1 MANKKVK
8 LKNKSGDYLYPYTNN
23 VPTASTSTTGIVK
36 LDSEP
41 TSGSD
46 NALTSGAAYTALA
59 GKLATTG
66 TAAKAVSDASGN
78 TITSTYATKTEL
90 NTLRNSMATDTG
102 VVHTTGNES
111 INGTKTFKAAIIGT
125 ASDANN
131 SVVTTV
137 AKSKSANGYY
147 KLGNGL
153 ILQWGLANTGGTVTL
168 PTAFT
173 STNYSVVISRVN
185 TDTKYHGGSY
195 VQALTTT
202 NFTFNGADANSQPHY
217 WQALGYQ
224 KGNKMQLND
233 IFGIDKYDEAY
244 LCVLVNPNLTIIELE
259 PENNERRFQ
268 IVEISEPTTDG
279 VEFIDYD

>member
-23 VPTASTSTTGIVK
+23 VPTASTSTAGIVK

-185 TDTKYHGGSY
+185 TDTKYHSGSY

>member
-23 VPTASTSTTGIVK
+23 VPTASTSTAGIVK

-46 NALTSGAAYTALA
+46 NALTSDAAYTALA

-217 WQALGYQ
+217 WQALGY
-224 KGNKMQLND
+224 
-233 IFGIDKYDEAY
+233 
-244 LCVLVNPNLTIIELE
+244 
-259 PENNERRFQ
+259 
-268 IVEISEPTTDG
+268 
-279 VEFIDYD
+279 